1 MTVPVNQNII
11 LVMLELKIW
20 QREAAIELTI
30 LKYFLSNSRC
40 FAIPQKITN
49 NRVYCFKKK
58 KKKR

>member
-30 LKYFLSNSRC
+30 LKYFLSNSTC
-40 FAIPQKITN
+40 FAIPQKLQDSMST
-49 NRVYCFKKK
+49 V
-58 KKKR
+58 